1 MGKSAIILG
10 ATGLT
15 GSHLLDSL
23 LKDNT
28 YDKIIVFTRRSTE
41 INHPRVEEHIIDLFQ
56 LENYISRFKADV
68 VFCCIGT
75 TKAKT
80 PDKNIYKKIDY
91 GIPVMAAKLAK
102 KNQIPCFIVI
112 SALGANAKS
121 KVFYNRLKGKMQEDV
136 LKQKLENT
144 YILQPSLII
153 GNRNENRA
161 GENFAKHIMNIFNFI
176 IPKKYKSIKAQTIA
190 YAMQKIADHGYKKT
204 IIPSDEIQKL
214 GNKD

>member
-1 MGKSAIILG
+1 
-10 ATGLT
+10 
-15 GSHLLDSL
+15 
-23 LKDNT
+23 
-28 YDKIIVFTRRSTE
+28 
-41 INHPRVEEHIIDLFQ
+41 
-56 LENYISRFKADV
+56 
-68 VFCCIGT
+68 
-75 TKAKT
+75 
-80 PDKNIYKKIDY
+80 
-91 GIPVMAAKLAK
+91 
-102 KNQIPCFIVI
+102 
-112 SALGANAKS
+112 
-121 KVFYNRLKGKMQEDV
+121 MQEDV